1 MVWLCYLV
9 ALLVLILRAS
19 DKHEKKKP
27 IFRLHLRIQHIF
39 VLIKNSLTKVVMI
52 EIVRIK
58 IALRIKGTVFCKA
71 MFSFHFRTSVFCNPA
86 GTSSI
91 YRRIAQGETK
101 DSKTRG
107 AYSLTQK
114 LEDIR
119 RRYKMTSSKL
129 TDNGILLIV
138 LCLWCSG
145 FNCILFY
152 I

>member
-1 MVWLCYLV
+1 MT
-9 ALLVLILRAS
+9 LLSRSSFSFNFTDVGQAW
-19 DKHEKKKP
+19 KKKT

-71 MFSFHFRTSVFCNPA
+71 MFSFKFRTSVFCNPA
-86 GTSSI
+86 GTCSI

-107 AYSLTQK
+107 AYSLTQN